1 MQIFK
6 FIVILQNS
14 SISILIIMLN
24 IILAVVLNTISMNI
38 LYYECFS
45 GISGDMNLG
54 AMIDLGVD
62 KDYLIGELKKL
73 NLEGWKMR
81 VEKDQRHGITGT
93 KVSIVM
99 TEQEHK
105 HRHLSDIENII
116 GKSKLANTVKG
127 VALEIFRKV
136 AEAESKV
143 HDIPVDKVHFHE
155 VGAIDS
161 IIDIT
166 GAAIC
171 YVNLGIE
178 DVIVSPVE
186 LGSGFVRCAHG
197 LLPVPAP
204 ATAEIL
210 QGIPVHKGRVDFEAT
225 TPTGAAI
232 ISTLAKR
239 FESEVN
245 MEIHRTGYGIGHRNN
260 PDLPNVLRVYLGK
273 TSAQEV
279 TGHLAYQVECN
290 IDDMNPE
297 MYENL
302 VNELFEAGAADVFLT
317 NIIMKRT
324 RPGIKVSIICQ
335 TGDIESIKEVL
346 FTNSTTL
353 GLRIT
358 KFDKHTVSR
367 QINKIDTAYGPV
379 TVKYAY
385 HNNKLI
391 SAKPEISDCIS
402 IAEKNKLPLIEVY
415 NNILAIIHGSKG

>member
-1 MQIFK
+1 
-6 FIVILQNS
+6 
-14 SISILIIMLN
+14 MLN
-24 IILAVVLNTISMNI
+24 IILAVVLKYINMDT

-45 GISGDMNLG
+45 GISGDMFLG

-62 KDYLIGELKKL
+62 KDYLIGELNKL
-73 NLEGWKMR
+73 DLGGWEMR

-93 KVSIVM
+93 KVTVVL
-99 TEQEHK
+99 TQEDKK

-116 GKSKLANTVKG
+116 EKSSLGPEVRK

-136 AEAESKV
+136 AEAEARV
-143 HDIPVDKVHFHE
+143 HDIPVERVHFHE
-155 VGAIDS
+155 VGAVDS

-171 YVNLGIE
+171 YIKLGIK
-178 DVIVSPVE
+178 DIVVSPVE

-210 QGIPVHKGRVDFEAT
+210 KGIPVNRGRVDFEAT

-232 ISTLAKR
+232 ISTLATR
-239 FESEVN
+239 FENEVK
-245 MEIHRTGYGIGHRNN
+245 MKIHRTAYGIGQRNN
-260 PDLPNVLRVYLGK
+260 PELPNLLRVYLGESLAK
-273 TSAQEV
+273 EV
-279 TGHLAYQVECN
+279 PGHLSYLVESN

-302 VNELFEAGAADVFLT
+302 VNKLFEAGAADVFLT
-317 NIIMKRT
+317 NIMMKKS
-324 RPGIKVSIICQ
+324 RPGIKVSVICGA
-335 TGDIESIKEVL
+335 GDIDRVKES
-346 FTNSTTL
+346 FFSHSSTL
-353 GLRIT
+353 GIRLT
-358 KFDKHTVSR
+358 MFDKHTASR
-367 QINKIDTAYGPV
+367 QINKIDTIYGPV

-391 SAKPEISDCIS
+391 SAKPEISECMA
-402 IAEKNKLPLIEVY
+402 IAEKNKTALTEVY
-415 NNILAIIHGSKG
+415 NNIIATIHGSKG